1 MSVNAGIN
9 GDDYKMEGLSAK
21 QWVWILGR
29 VGREGV
35 MSKMDYEAAYK
46 HIQVGRPLEYF
57 DHLFNR
63 VYSGQG
69 VRLAFTSV

>member
-1 MSVNAGIN
+1 MVSFAAPRLTPDIKLGMGVPMSVNAGIN

-21 QWVWILGR
+21 QWVRILGR

-46 HIQVGRPLEYF
+46 HIQVGW
-57 DHLFNR
+57 
-63 VYSGQG
+63 
-69 VRLAFTSV
+69 